1 MWEQHRQGR
10 EVGLIAGRAPFN
22 PALPSLL
29 LVHGSGGSAE
39 IFLPQLSGLSGQ
51 VNVAAIDLPGHR
63 DTPGP
68 GRQRVEDYAAWL
80 ADFLAAGP
88 LRPVVLGHSLGGA
101 VCQMLALTRPELI
114 CGVMLACTGCRLKVL
129 PAILEGLA
137 ADFLGTV
144 KLVVRHAYGPAADPR
159 TLELGVQ
166 AMAACA
172 PEVVLGDFTAC
183 DNFDVCARLGEIRL
197 PAWCL
202 VGEHDQLTPAKY
214 GQRLAEGIPGAGLTM
229 IQGAGH
235 TAHIEQPAAFNQ
247 AVLGFMARF

>member
-1 MWEQHRQGR
+1 MWEQHCQGR
-10 EVGLIAGRAPFN
+10 EVGLITGRAPFN

-29 LVHGSGGSAE
+29 LVHGSGASAE
-39 IFLPQLSGLSGQ
+39 NFLPQLSGLGGA

-63 DTPGP
+63 ATPGP
-68 GRQRVEDYAAWL
+68 SCQTVEDYTAWL

-101 VCQMLALTRPELI
+101 ICQMLALTRPELARGLI
-114 CGVMLACTGCRLKVL
+114 LACTGSRLKVL

-137 ADFLGTV
+137 ADFMGTV
-144 KLVVRHAYGPAADPR
+144 KLVVQYAYGPSPDPR

-166 AMAACA
+166 AMAACP

-183 DNFDVCARLGEIRL
+183 DHFDVSERLGEIIL
-197 PAWCL
+197 PTLCL
-202 VGEHDQLTPAKY
+202 VGEYDKLTPLKY
-214 GQRLAEGIPGAGLTM
+214 AQRLAGGIGGAELVVVP
-229 IQGAGH
+229 GAGH

-247 AVLGFMARF
+247 AVLDFMARF